1 MAARGEKMIREKP
14 QTDTEKQ
21 LEGWLEAAHREMR
34 DDHDRYEKLR
44 ADYKKALDT
53 VQILDETI
61 LRVMEL
67 EKENDELRRRL
78 IDCRKSTA

>member
-1 MAARGEKMIREKP
+1 
-14 QTDTEKQ
+14 
-21 LEGWLEAAHREMR
+21 MR
-34 DDHDRYEKLR
+34 DDHNRYEKLR

-78 IDCRKSTA
+78 IDCKKSTA